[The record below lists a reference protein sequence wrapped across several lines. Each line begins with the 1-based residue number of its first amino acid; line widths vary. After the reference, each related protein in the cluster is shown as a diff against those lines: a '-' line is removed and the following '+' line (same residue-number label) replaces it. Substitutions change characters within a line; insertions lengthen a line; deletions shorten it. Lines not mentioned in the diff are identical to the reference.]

1 MNDLFDVLIE
11 RAKTVKNKTL
21 VFPEGEDERI
31 VEAATKIAKDG
42 LAKVVL
48 LGEVKNLDNFNNEKN
63 ITVINPSLE
72 TKESELYA
80 KELYNLR
87 KHKGLTIE
95 EARRIIK
102 KGIYYAC
109 MMLNAGKVDGVVAGA
124 RLHSADVMRAAF
136 QIIKGS
142 KETPLVSSCFIMEVP
157 RAKRTSIGENGFMV
171 FSDCAVCTYPN
182 AEELSYIAL
191 ASTKTAKNIL
201 GIEPKVAFLSYST
214 AAKKTEDQTILKV
227 KEAVKKFKTLDTK
240 TLVEGEV
247 QLDAAI
253 RPEVACLKNP
263 ESEVKGRANVLIFP
277 DINAG
282 NIGYK
287 LASNFGSSRAI
298 GPILQGLNKPVND
311 LSRGATVDEI
321 YLTSVITLLQSNFN

>member
-1 MNDLFDVLIE
+1 MADLFSALTE
-11 RAKTVKNKTL
+11 RAKNVKNKTL

-31 VEAATKIAKDG
+31 IKAATRIANEG
-42 LAKVVL
+42 LCKVII
-48 LGEVKNLDNFNNEKN
+48 LGEGEELEALKSDVIK
-63 ITVINPSLE
+63 IINPKEE
-72 TKESELYA
+72 TEESARLAEGLY
-80 KELYNLR
+80 EIR
-87 KHKGLTIE
+87 KNKGLTLDD
-95 EARRIIK
+95 AK
-102 KGIYYAC
+102 KLVKEGIYYSC
-109 MMLNAGKVDGVVAGA
+109 MMLSMGLADGVVAGA
-124 RLHSADVMRAAF
+124 RLHSATVMRAAF

-157 RAKRTSIGENGFMV
+157 ENKRETLGENGFMV

-182 AEELSYIAL
+182 SKELAYIAL

-201 GIEPKVAFLSYST
+201 GLEPKVSFLSYST
-214 AAKKTEDQTILKV
+214 AAKKTEDETILKV
-227 KEAVKKFKTLDTK
+227 KQAVEEFKTLSPE

-247 QLDAAI
+247 QLDAAV
-253 RPEVACLKNP
+253 RPEVSALKNP
-263 ESEVKGRANVLIFP
+263 ESPVKGKANVLVFP

-311 LSRGATVDEI
+311 LSRGATEEEV
-321 YLTSVITLLQSNFN
+321 YLTAVITLLQSNN